1 MVSRSFERMLVFAA
15 LMGAGPAGAQ
25 SVTTDTLSFFDLPGV
40 FVVVPAI
47 DASVEE
53 HGMHADSL
61 RALLEAKFT
70 GAGIRLLTEDEWQ
83 TTIGN
88 PMAYLDI
95 ILTTLSGFNYL
106 YRIQLE
112 LRQMAV
118 LSRDSTIPVFAR
130 TWKSE
135 ATMGIVP
142 TSRLATLRDYVRAAA
157 DRFID
162 AYVVA
167 NRQRR
172 RL

>member
-1 MVSRSFERMLVFAA
+1 MRTRVLVLAA
-15 LMGAGPAGAQ
+15 MMGTGPAGAQ
-25 SVTTDTLSFFDLPGV
+25 SVTMDTLSFFDLPGV
-40 FVVVPAI
+40 FVVVTAI

-70 GAGIRLLTEDEWQ
+70 DAGIRLLTEDEWQ

-95 ILTTLSGFNYL
+95 TLTTLSGFNYL
-106 YRIQLE
+106 YRMQLE
-112 LRQMAV
+112 LRQLTV

-142 TSRLATLRDYVRAAA
+142 TSRLATLREYVRVAA

-172 RL
+172 RFF